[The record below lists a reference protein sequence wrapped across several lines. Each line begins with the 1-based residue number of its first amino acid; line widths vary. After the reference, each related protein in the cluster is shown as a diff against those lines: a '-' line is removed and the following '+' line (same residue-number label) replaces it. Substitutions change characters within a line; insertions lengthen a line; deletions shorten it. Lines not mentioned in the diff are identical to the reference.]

1 MAKGSPTMKVV
12 NACGL
17 FQPFAGAKR
26 YTVLDPGCREEPRF
40 PEPAETQRRHS
51 GWWKEHDL

>member
-1 MAKGSPTMKVV
+1 MKVV

-26 YTVLDPGCREEPRF
+26 YTVLDPGCRKERRF
-40 PEPAETQRRHS
+40 PEPAETPRRHS